1 MQQCSNPT
9 VITHYLFCFFITRGM
24 LFASYPP
31 WGDTQTET
39 LLIPYAL
46 RSKRRNIDP
55 TKTIGDLVTFSAF
68 SSTPP
73 SSVDPF
79 PITLCGLLLITP
91 LQKETA
97 ASRPSSLAKIA
108 AINAGGERYC
118 PFCPT
123 RIRRSDSYAG
133 QYSSVC
139 CVEYC
144 SDPQ

>member
-1 MQQCSNPT
+1 
-9 VITHYLFCFFITRGM
+9 M

-55 TKTIGDLVTFSAF
+55 TKTIGDLVTFSAS

-79 PITLCGLLLITP
+79 PITLYGLLQHNVLTEEDHCNNQHIT
-91 LQKETA
+91 
-97 ASRPSSLAKIA
+97 
-108 AINAGGERYC
+108 
-118 PFCPT
+118 
-123 RIRRSDSYAG
+123 
-133 QYSSVC
+133 
-139 CVEYC
+139 
-144 SDPQ
+144 